1 LSSDRVQVEPKILCN
16 GHFIS
21 FQRHPHP
28 IHALLLNNGLIEK
41 IYLHKERLPHHVKK
55 IDLNGNYVAPGF
67 IDSHTHLIARGIE
80 LQRIDLE
87 GCRSLDNCLER
98 LRSGLHKED
107 EVVFGSNWDESAW
120 DTPQLDIL
128 NRYTL
133 DKISKRRPVIMRRI
147 CGHFAVVNT
156 KALQLIPKKWKIIN
170 RKNGHLYEDA
180 ALNLDRIFPIGNSG
194 LERAIELGSAEATA
208 KGITSI
214 HEITNPQRFR
224 LLHKVHRNRGLKIR
238 CAAYIK
244 SQYLEDIL
252 ASGMSSG
259 FGNEMLRF
267 AGIKVYLDGSVGART
282 AAFKQFYEKMRTRG
296 MILLSI
302 QELGTII
309 KTANDNGIQLMIHA
323 IGDRAVA
330 HALKAFKKHISKS
343 NPLRHRLE
351 HVEKLDSSSIRHMAE
366 MNMVASMQPN
376 FVKRWQQPGGLY
388 EQYLGKRYKEMN
400 CFRRLL
406 EAGIKVIFG
415 SDCMPL
421 GPLYGIQGALTH
433 PFPCGRLDPIDAFRL
448 YTQEPAFAT
457 FEEDKKG
464 AIEAGRFADLVVLD
478 KNPLTEKNLDT
489 IKIVMV
495 FVGGRIVYRKKC

>member
-1 LSSDRVQVEPKILCN
+1 VEPTILCN
-16 GHFIS
+16 AHFIS
-21 FQRHPHP
+21 FRKHPHR
-28 IHALLLNNGLIEK
+28 IHAILIHNGLIEK
-41 IYLHKERLPHHVKK
+41 IYLHRERLPRHVKK
-55 IDLNGNYVAPGF
+55 IDLNGNYVIPGF

-87 GCRSLDNCLER
+87 DCRSLDDCLEK
-98 LRSGLHKED
+98 LRSGLRKED
-107 EVVFGSNWDESAW
+107 EVVFGSNWDESTW
-120 DTPQLDIL
+120 NTPRLDIL

-147 CGHFAVVNT
+147 CGHFAAANT
-156 KALQLIPKKWKIIN
+156 KALHLIPKKWRMVN

-180 ALNLDRIFPIGNSG
+180 ALNLDKIFPVDNSA
-194 LERAIELGSAEATA
+194 LERAIELGIAEATA

-224 LLHKVHRNRGLKIR
+224 LLQMVQRNRGLKIR
-238 CAAYIK
+238 FAAYIK
-244 SQYLEDIL
+244 SKYLGDVL
-252 ASGMSSG
+252 SSGMSSG

-282 AAFKQFYEKMRTRG
+282 AAFMRSYERIRTRG
-296 MILLSI
+296 TILLSI
-302 QELGTII
+302 QKLSNII
-309 KTANDNGIQLMIHA
+309 KTANDNGIQLMIHT

-330 HALKAFKKHISKS
+330 HALKAFKKHIGKS

-351 HVEKLDSSSIRHMAE
+351 HVEKLDSSSIRHMAA
-366 MNMVASMQPN
+366 MNMIASMQPN

-388 EQYLGKRYKEMN
+388 EQYLAERYREMN

-406 EAGIKVIFG
+406 DAGIKVIFG

-433 PFPCGRLDPIDAFRL
+433 PSPCGRLDLIDAFRM

-464 AIEAGRFADLVVLD
+464 TIDTGRFADLVILD
-478 KNPLTEKNLDT
+478 KNPLTERNLDT
-489 IKIVMV
+489 IKIVIV
-495 FVGGRIVYRKKC
+495 FVGGRIVYRKQC